1 MSEFAAIVL
10 WTLILG
16 SLLIWWIIVQR
27 LRAGGTPLAAKKRS
41 GDVWNPAATAV
52 TVAMIGLT
60 LFHRYSALL
69 VETAD
74 KKPLAITVES
84 VQSQTV
90 FNAIILLILIILL
103 DFAGRF
109 SLNDYGFDIRSWRD
123 DLRDGG
129 LTFLAAVAPVVLFVQ
144 ATLPLRSDETKHSF
158 FKLLHD
164 SPSANVVWWI
174 ALAVLVSAPLAE
186 ELMYRVVLQSAL
198 RQRFSAGV
206 SIGISSVLFCL
217 VHGWLDGIALLPLA
231 LLLGYLYERRHS
243 FLAIVV
249 THSLFNAWNLWMAI
263 MVNSTEG

>member
-1 MSEFAAIVL
+1 LSEFAAIVP
-10 WTLILG
+10 WTLFLG
-16 SLLIWWIIVQR
+16 SLLTWWIIAQR
-27 LRAGGTPLAAKKRS
+27 LWAGETPLAAKERPA
-41 GDVWNPAATAV
+41 DVWNPAATAV

-60 LFHRYSALL
+60 LYDRYSALV
-69 VETAD
+69 VEVAD
-74 KKPLAITVES
+74 KKPRAITVES

-90 FNAIILLILIILL
+90 FNAVILLILIILL

-129 LTFLAAVAPVVLFVQ
+129 MTFLAAVAPVILMLY
-144 ATLPLRSDETKHSF
+144 ATSPLRSDETKHSF
-158 FKLLHD
+158 LKLLHD
-164 SPSANVVWWI
+164 SPSANVVLSI

-186 ELMYRVVLQSAL
+186 ELMFRVVLQSAL
-198 RQRFSAGV
+198 RQRFSARV
-206 SIGISSVLFCL
+206 SIGISSFVFCL

-231 LLLGYLYERRHS
+231 LLLGHLYERRHS

-263 MVNSTEG
+263 MVNSAEG